1 MNQPIR
7 VMIIDDS
14 AVFRSLLSQGLSAD
28 PRFEVVGFA
37 VNAIDAQNKIPFLNP
52 DLLTLDVEMPGMS
65 GIEFLKQYLPRHPI
79 PVILV
84 SSLNLRVFEA
94 LEAGAVDFVR
104 KPDVGNGLSKEIFL
118 NTLRAKLV
126 MAAGAKVH
134 LPSPSIPTPVKKTF
148 PTKQPISH
156 ISSLISPKVSAGN
169 ASPIVAIGAST
180 GGTEAILEVVRR
192 FPSNMPGV
200 VVTQHMPAGFTA
212 MYAERLNRLCAMEVR
227 EAKNGDHIHPGLIL
241 LAPGGMQMRIVPMGS
256 SYSVSVL
263 PGEKVNGHRPSV
275 DVLFDSV
282 ALHARNRAIGVLL
295 TGMGADGAAGLL
307 RMRKNGAF
315 TIGQDKNSCVVYGM
329 PMEAYKIGA
338 VCRQLPLNA
347 IGQAV
352 ISQLSLL

>member
-1 MNQPIR
+1 
-7 VMIIDDS
+7 
-14 AVFRSLLSQGLSAD
+14 
-28 PRFEVVGFA
+28 
-37 VNAIDAQNKIPFLNP
+37 
-52 DLLTLDVEMPGMS
+52 
-65 GIEFLKQYLPRHPI
+65 
-79 PVILV
+79 
-84 SSLNLRVFEA
+84 
-94 LEAGAVDFVR
+94 
-104 KPDVGNGLSKEIFL
+104 
-118 NTLRAKLV
+118 

-169 ASPIVAIGAST
+169 ASPIIAIGAST